1 MRGVPDNLCSIF
13 VFAFFV
19 FRFSHFICTSRGLDS
34 DSCNCSTCVPRQKG
48 QPQLLGL
55 CRCFCQG
62 QDLFLEGPLGA
73 SLCATSLCSL
83 LCVHSSSSALARG
96 NGQQLGVRR
105 FRSFTQSH
113 HDIIILLIIT
123 EQNYK
128 NHPFLWK
135 CIRRIRFSLSKLE
148 CLRILFWRL
157 RLRLLKSHGSSTPW
171 LRGQGFTGITDQT
184 F

>member
-1 MRGVPDNLCSIF
+1 MWEAFQTTCVPFLC
-13 VFAFFV
+13 
-19 FRFSHFICTSRGLDS
+19 FRFSLRLNVSRPRFGLL
-34 DSCNCSTCVPRQKG
+34 
-48 QPQLLGL
+48 QLLNM
-55 CRCFCQG
+55 CSSSERSASVARVFCSSRCFCQG

-157 RLRLLKSHGSSTPW
+157 RLRLLKSHGSSTPR